1 MFKSALF
8 ALAATV
14 GLSDA
19 LGINCRGSGLCVGN
33 KGALGQLIA
42 QVRAIDPNKT
52 FRNGEHVSCVDINNI
67 GNHPAICAFYQNI
80 GDRSFSLSQTQTF
93 LQQIVDHGCKLCGS
107 VPTDPGNNVA
117 NGQLTVNVVINPTR
131 RDAPQSP
138 SGFEKRSNNPT
149 RRDAPESPEGFE
161 KRSDLPTKRDVS
173 QSPKGFEKR
182 SDKLLVKR
190 LGINCRGSSSCGVGG
205 IFHTPNGDLKGVRDA
220 VASGEEGNFGNGDHI
235 ACIPYAFGQLCA
247 FYQNIGSRTFTKEQS
262 VAFLDQLRQH
272 GCSKCGSI
280 PTDPG
285 NDVKNGQL
293 TVNYVA

>member
-1 MFKSALF
+1 MMFKSVLV
-8 ALAATV
+8 ALAASV

-33 KGALGQLIA
+33 KGAFSQLVA

-52 FRNGEHVSCVDINNI
+52 FRNGEHITCVDINNI

-80 GDRSFSLSQTQTF
+80 GDRVFSVSQTQTY
-93 LQQIVDHGCKLCGS
+93 LQQILDHGCKLCGS
-107 VPTDPGNNVA
+107 VPTDAGNNVA
-117 NGQLTVNVVINPTR
+117 NGQLTVNVVINPTS

-138 SGFEKRSNNPT
+138 SGFEKRS
-149 RRDAPESPEGFE
+149 
-161 KRSDLPTKRDVS
+161 
-173 QSPKGFEKR
+173 
-182 SDKLLVKR
+182 DKHLVKR

-205 IFHTPNGDLKGVRDA
+205 IAHTPNGDLKDVRDA

-235 ACIPYAFGQLCA
+235 ACIPFAFGNLCA
-247 FYQNIGSRTFTKEQS
+247 FYQGIGSRTFTKEQS
-262 VAFLDQLRQH
+262 VTFLDQLRQH

-280 PTDPG
+280 PVDPG

>member
-1 MFKSALF
+1 MMFESALL
-8 ALAATV
+8 ALAATA

-19 LGINCRGSGLCVGN
+19 LGINCRGSGLCSGN

-42 QVRAIDPNKT
+42 QVRAIDPNRT

-80 GDRSFSLSQTQTF
+80 GDRTFSLAQTQTF

-117 NGQLTVNVVINPTR
+117 NGQLTVNAVLNPTS

-138 SGFEKRSNNPT
+138 AVYKKRGDMAVN
-149 RRDAPESPEGFE
+149 D
-161 KRSDLPTKRDVS
+161 KLPTKRDT
-173 QSPKGFEKR
+173 PEIPAAYEKR
-182 SDKLLVKR
+182 GDNLLVRR

-205 IFHTPNGDLKGVRDA
+205 IGHTPNGDLKDVRDA

-235 ACIPYAFGQLCA
+235 ACIPFAFGNLCA
-247 FYQNIGSRTFTKEQS
+247 FYQGIGSRTFTKEQS
-262 VAFLDQLRQH
+262 VTFLDQLRQH

-280 PTDPG
+280 PVDPG